1 MNHISQPS
9 QIEKLIAEN
18 IDLKAK
24 LEKLQKEYDRLHE
37 DITQPRCNDCNC
49 ILGDNWC
56 ADCARETYGDF
67 TVRITEIDGKS
78 CVCTADFRPNRINVA
93 VDKNRVITRII
104 GIG

>member
-24 LEKLQKEYDRLHE
+24 LEKLQ
-37 DITQPRCNDCNC
+37 N
-49 ILGDNWC
+49 
-56 ADCARETYGDF
+56 ETYSDF
-67 TVRITEIDGKS
+67 TVRITEIDGES